1 MANNLFNETEASYQ
15 RLIAAVSVTE
25 AFASQGN
32 AFETSQAVRKILAAL
47 YTLGQCYK
55 QLEQNF
61 MIFDFIAKVEKRSID
76 GFNVKLA
83 NVWPYIHAPETFLA
97 EAYLVSAEKAL
108 ISNDMYC
115 VANAYKRIKPGE
127 NLRKLLDAQDSSQNN
142 LKERA
147 GKLDQLVCVMQN
159 SQSGMAS
166 D

>member
-15 RLIAAVSVTE
+15 RLIAAMSVAE
-25 AFASQGN
+25 SCSSKGIV
-32 AFETSQAVRKILAAL
+32 FETGSAVRKVSAAL
-47 YTLGQCYK
+47 YNLGQCYIHWK
-55 QLEQNF
+55 ENF
-61 MIFDFIAKVEKRSID
+61 RVHEMIAKMEKYPRDISN
-76 GFNVKLA
+76 GNLA

-115 VANAYKRIKPGE
+115 VANAYTRIKPGE
-127 NLRKLLDAQDSSQNN
+127 NLRILLDAQDLPENN

-147 GKLDQLVCVMQN
+147 KKLDQLVCVMQN
-159 SQSGMAS
+159 PLSKLAS

>member
-15 RLIAAVSVTE
+15 RLIAAMSVAE
-25 AFASQGN
+25 SCSSKGIV
-32 AFETSQAVRKILAAL
+32 FETGSAVRKVSAAL
-47 YTLGQCYK
+47 YDLGQCYK
-55 QLEQNF
+55 QLERKF
-61 MIFDFIAKVEKRSID
+61 MIFDFIAKVEKGSID

-115 VANAYKRIKPGE
+115 VANAYTRIKPGE
-127 NLRKLLDAQDSSQNN
+127 NLRILLDAQDLPENN

-147 GKLDQLVCVMQN
+147 KKLDQLVCVMQN
-159 SQSGMAS
+159 PLSKLAS